1 MTDMVLYF
9 RLINDLRRTLLK
21 DACRR
26 CGKVAHL
33 IVWSEE
39 VEQNDGDRL
48 FDGEV

>member
-1 MTDMVLYF
+1 MVLYF
-9 RLINDLRRTLLK
+9 GLINELRRTSLK

-26 CGKVAHL
+26 CGRTAHL

-48 FDGEV
+48 FNGEV